1 MQPHGFGYAVQKDGT
16 VLSSLWC
23 NDMPLS
29 TDISKVKVSVQKE
42 ESRVLEL
49 GEAPSTLNQLHPP
62 LPMEAYESNSFPIH
76 SFAFVWRSCGV
87 WTYAIVT
94 DRPQDGEC
102 IRFVVDTAGSTKV
115 LKRRYWAKCIR
126 LPAVDNGVE
135 EASGRF
141 DNENVG
147 IETVE
152 IGDYCGVAD
161 GNGHDRKKS
170 SKKLDAPSIHKHRK

>member
-1 MQPHGFGYAVQKDGT
+1 M
-16 VLSSLWC
+16 
-23 NDMPLS
+23 
-29 TDISKVKVSVQKE
+29 
-42 ESRVLEL
+42 
-49 GEAPSTLNQLHPP
+49 
-62 LPMEAYESNSFPIH
+62 
-76 SFAFVWRSCGV
+76 
-87 WTYAIVT
+87 WTYAIVA